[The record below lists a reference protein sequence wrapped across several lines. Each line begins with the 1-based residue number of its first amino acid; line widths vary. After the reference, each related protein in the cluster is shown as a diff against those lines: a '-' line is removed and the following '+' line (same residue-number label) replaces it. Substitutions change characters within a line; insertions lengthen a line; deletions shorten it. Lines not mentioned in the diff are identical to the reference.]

1 MKKELSKKIS
11 LMLCGALFL
20 PNLVGLSSVNANPTK
35 LMGSSDTKRAVG
47 VRRPRPSDSQETAGG
62 EEATGMSTPRRDAGG
77 RMECPDTPKKSGL
90 VSMFDLLTL
99 EEQQEAQ
106 SSFNNIGRLD
116 TPTEG
121 ESVTAAVNFPV
132 PEEQRRFRD
141 AFEVHPQRFSDSFMR
156 FNERFVNLFVG
167 LCQRFQINEAVY
179 NRTSGAGDVLDI
191 IYSNRYLFQDGSFI
205 VLMRYIRNFLTWD
218 GSPTFIHLMDMCLD
232 NFATENGLNS

>member
-20 PNLVGLSSVNANPTK
+20 PNLVGLSSVHANPTK
-35 LMGSSDTKRAVG
+35 LMGSSDTKKAVG

-106 SSFNNIGRLD
+106 SSFNNIGRPD
-116 TPTEG
+116 TPTEV

-167 LCQRFQINEAVY
+167 LCQRSRIDRGIY
-179 NRTSGAGDVLDI
+179 NGVSSAGHVLDL
-191 IYSNRYLFQDGSFI
+191 IYSNRYLFQDGSFA
-205 VLMRYIRNFLTWD
+205 VLMGYIFMFLSWD
-218 GSPTFIHLMDMCLD
+218 GSPGFVNFMNINLD
-232 NFATENGLNS
+232 RFVAENGLHS